1 MDGYTEYLD
10 GLNREKTIEIDRLE
24 TALDGN
30 SKLIADMS
38 AQLTALESDNARLQ
52 QRADAAE
59 GLAGALEE
67 SRIKIESRAINLEEN
82 DSFLL
87 SEEYYDLVKRIDA
100 ALAAYKQAQGK

>member
-1 MDGYTEYLD
+1 MDSKELIGY
-10 GLNREKTIEIDRLE
+10 LNDAAEACFKEQISGW
-24 TALDGN
+24 GN
-30 SKLIADMS
+30 LMGAAADHIA
-38 AQLTALESDNARLQ
+38 ALESDNARLQ

>member
-1 MDGYTEYLD
+1 MATRILTACPECWTQFGFESQQTQ
-10 GLNREKTIEIDRLE
+10 
-24 TALDGN
+24 ALDER
-30 SKLIADMS
+30 IA
-38 AQLTALESDNARLQ
+38 ALEAERDALKR
-52 QRADAAE
+52 RADAAE

-100 ALAAYKQAQGK
+100 ALAAYKQAQGKGG